1 MNDVIPLVFGIGLPL
16 IIFGFIALMRYL
28 SYRETIALAEKGLVR
43 PEKVQ
48 QNGKNGLNALRW
60 GIVIASIGLAIII
73 GVFPIGGT
81 VLLVGLIPT
90 FFGLGLVLIYVLTR
104 EADKKDEENE
114 DQIE

>member
-1 MNDVIPLVFGIGLPL
+1 MNDIVPMVFGIGLPL

-43 PEKVQ
+43 PAKVQ
-48 QNGKNGLNALRW
+48 KNGKNGLNALRW
-60 GIVIASIGLAIII
+60 GIVIASIGIPIII
-73 GVFPIGGT
+73 GVFPIGGP

-104 EADKKDEENE
+104 ESDKQDEENE
-114 DQIE
+114 NQEE